1 MSPLR
6 DMFRAIAAIA
16 LPAIIANIT
25 TPLMSLMDVAITG
38 HLGGADYIAA
48 IAIGGTLFNVVYWL
62 MGFLRMGTSGLTA
75 QAYGANNLAESQAI
89 LLRSLLVSVAIGA
102 AIIALQKPLCD
113 IGLAF
118 MDADGETRE
127 YARRYFMICT
137 WGAPAVLATY
147 SLTGWFLGMQNAR
160 IPMMIS
166 IAVNLINVGVSLLLT
181 AVFHMQIAGVAIGTL
196 AAQWSGVIIGLWM
209 WRSRFLPVNSAVSVR
224 VTGKELRRFFSV
236 NRDIFLRTACLV
248 AVTLWFTRAGSM
260 QGPVILAANT
270 LLMQV
275 FTLFSYFMDGF
286 AYSGEA
292 LCGRFSGASDSDRL
306 RQCIRSLVVLGVVFS
321 LLFTLVTV
329 GAGRYGLLL
338 LTSDTDVA
346 DVAMRYFPV
355 VMAVPLCGFLAFT
368 YDGIC
373 IGLTRTRAMLF
384 SMACATIVFFAAWY
398 VLTPV
403 CGNAGLWCAFLLY
416 LTVRSTVLPL
426 LCHRSHSGL

>member
-1 MSPLR
+1 MSPTR

-75 QAYGANNLAESQAI
+75 QAYGATDNNESQAI
-89 LLRSLLVSVAIGA
+89 LMRSLIVSVAIGV

-160 IPMMIS
+160 IPMIIS

-181 AVFHMQIAGVAIGTL
+181 AVFHMQIAGVAAGTL
-196 AAQWSGVIIGLWM
+196 TAQWAGAIIGLWI
-209 WRSRFLPVNSAVSVR
+209 WRCRFKSEYSWMTVQ

-270 LLMQV
+270 LLMQL

-292 LCGRFSGASDSDRL
+292 LCGRFRGAGDNDRL
-306 RQCIRSLVVLGVVFS
+306 RLCIRSLVALGVVFS
-321 LLFTLVTV
+321 LIFTLVS
-329 GAGRYGLLL
+329 AALGRDGLLL
-338 LTSDTDVA
+338 LTSDVNVA
-346 DVAMRYFPV
+346 DVAMRYFPAV
-355 VMAVPLCGFLAFT
+355 LAVPLCGFMAFT

-373 IGLTRTRAMLF
+373 IGLTRTRAMLI
-384 SMACATIVFFAAWY
+384 SMACATFIFFAAWFT
-398 VLTPV
+398 LTPV
-403 CGNAGLWCAFLLY
+403 WGNSGLWSAFLLY
-416 LTVRSTVLPL
+416 LAIRSSVLPL
-426 LCHRSHSGL
+426 LCHRKWSA